1 MVMNVSTY
9 KEASPNKGK
18 VVLLPTESSRDLRQ
32 AIKSLDEFIQTKD
45 SPKKT
50 ASFDLTVKT

>member
-1 MVMNVSTY
+1 MNVSTY